1 MKVDRHGASITI
13 DERTRLLIKEKV
25 PYKFGVLFD
34 IMFYT
39 GCRISEATQIRW
51 IDIVEDTIVFRKG
64 NTKGKS
70 ATREILC
77 PNVLIKN
84 INNIPNLGSYV
95 FCGRG
100 GNGYIHR
107 TTATYHLDSACR
119 ELGIK
124 NQFSSHGFRRTAI
137 TRMSRNNVPLKVIMK
152 ISGHTS
158 LSALQ
163 RYIDV
168 DDEEIA
174 NAVKTLW

>member
-1 MKVDRHGASITI
+1 MKVERHGASITI
-13 DERTRLLIKEKV
+13 DEATRLLIKEKV

-51 IDIVEDTIVFRKG
+51 IDIVENTIILRKG
-64 NTKGKS
+64 NTKGKT
-70 ATREILC
+70 ATREILV
-77 PNVLIKN
+77 PERLINDIKK
-84 INNIPNLGSYV
+84 IPNYGSYV

-107 TTATYHLDSACR
+107 TTATYHLDNACR

-158 LSALQ
+158 LTALQ

-168 DDEEIA
+168 EEEEMA